1 VNAWSWEAGA
11 LSGITGERRRARRH
25 AAAALRSG
33 AADRAVLQEVV
44 VPTGIGVLDG
54 CYRPVKGTR
63 AEGRRDGPGIR
74 WDRAEA
80 A

>member
-1 VNAWSWEAGA
+1 MNAWSWEAGA
-11 LSGITGERRRARRH
+11 GSGITDQRRRARRH

-33 AADRAVLQEVV
+33 DAERAVLQEVV
-44 VPTGIGVLDG
+44 VATGIGALDG
-54 CYRPVKGTR
+54 CYRPVAGTR

-74 WDRAEA
+74 WAAAEA